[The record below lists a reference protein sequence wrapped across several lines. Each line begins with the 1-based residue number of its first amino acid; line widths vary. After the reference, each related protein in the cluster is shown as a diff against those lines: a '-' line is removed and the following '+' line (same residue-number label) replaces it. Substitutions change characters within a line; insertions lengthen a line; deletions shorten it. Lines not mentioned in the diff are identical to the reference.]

1 MGKLAL
7 RRMSMSA
14 AVVAPGSGSAV
25 VVLWTPLGFGEL
37 GEAFSY

>member
-1 MGKLAL
+1 
-7 RRMSMSA
+7 MSA
-14 AVVAPGSGSAV
+14 AVVAPRSGSAV